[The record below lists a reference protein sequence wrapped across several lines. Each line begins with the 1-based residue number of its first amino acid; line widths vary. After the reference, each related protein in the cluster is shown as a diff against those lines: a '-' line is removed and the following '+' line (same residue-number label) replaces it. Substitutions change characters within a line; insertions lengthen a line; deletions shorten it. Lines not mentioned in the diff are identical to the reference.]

1 MPELPEVETIKEA
14 LRKAVEG
21 AVIQKVIV
29 RNRKFRI
36 PVPADFEDTLEGA
49 AILKIYRIAKYAVLD
64 LDNGFSVV
72 WHFGMSGKVKI
83 TALLYHMPKPCI
95 AKKRLFTA
103 KFACQIL
110 FPVLYSF
117 SSTYKSN
124 GCER

>member
-49 AILKIYRIAKYAVLD
+49 AILKIYRIAKFGQRIQRGLAFRNERKSQNYRYISCRFGKTRPYYYRYDKGNLD
-64 LDNGFSVV
+64 V
-72 WHFGMSGKVKI
+72 
-83 TALLYHMPKPCI
+83 
-95 AKKRLFTA
+95 
-103 KFACQIL
+103 
-110 FPVLYSF
+110 
-117 SSTYKSN
+117 
-124 GCER
+124 